1 MDGNTAMTTSSQIT
15 STSTGEQR
23 PNRREARRNEDM
35 ALAARAERWMATGLS
50 TEPADRA
57 GAEAG
62 VRVAYT
68 LAGLPVPRRMLW
80 LGSPAA
86 GATAVAMLRTGLAG
100 DPRVREALA
109 AQGVRPGEL
118 ELGRSVRPRV
128 RTRPWAQ
135 ARTALTD
142 RLGAVG
148 FARHWAAT
156 ARRPWQQLVDQLA
169 TPLRTRLSEQFAE
182 QSGEFAQAR
191 QDALLDVIHGQHDAA
206 WLGAFDSHPD
216 VDGLARVACS
226 AGWWWAFEHVAILT
240 ERPREVHRDNLGRL
254 HHGDGPALSYPDGFG
269 LHAWSG
275 MPIPAEIAAELP
287 TLTVARIRGEGN
299 AEMRRVMLEHFG
311 FDRYLRESGAA
322 KTQSD
327 ECGTLWRVT
336 LPGDEPLVMVEVL
349 NSSPEPD
356 GSFRT
361 YFLRVPPSTRT
372 AREGVAWTFGLT
384 PEEYLPQQQT

>member
-1 MDGNTAMTTSSQIT
+1 MSGQIPAT
-15 STSTGEQR
+15 MEQVEG
-23 PNRREARRNEDM
+23 RRASDDVR
-35 ALAARAERWMATGLS
+35 LAEQAERWMATGLS
-50 TEPADRA
+50 CEPADRA

-62 VRVAYT
+62 VRVAYA
-68 LAGLPVPRRMLW
+68 LAGLPAPRRILW

-86 GATAVAMLRTGLAG
+86 GALAVAMLRTGQRG
-100 DPRVREALA
+100 GRRDEQVRQALE
-109 AQGVRPGEL
+109 AQGARPGEL
-118 ELGRSVRPRV
+118 DLGRSVRPRV

-135 ARTALTD
+135 ARAALTA
-142 RLGAVG
+142 RLGGTG

-169 TPLRTRLSEQFAE
+169 TPLRTRIDADLATRLSARADEPGRVAE
-182 QSGEFAQAR
+182 LPQAAR
-191 QDALLDVIHGQHDAA
+191 EALLDAIGGQHDAA
-206 WLGAFDSHPD
+206 WLAAFDSHPD
-216 VDGLARVACS
+216 VDGLARVAGS
-226 AGWWWAFEHVAILT
+226 AGWWWAFEHVAVLT
-240 ERPREVHRDNLGRL
+240 ERPVAVHRDNLGRL

-275 MPIPAEIAAELP
+275 MPITAEVAAELP
-287 TLTVARIRGEGN
+287 RLTVARIRSEGN

-311 FDRYLRESGAA
+311 FDRYLRESGAS

-327 ECGTLWRVT
+327 ECGTLWRVE

-361 YFLRVPPSTRT
+361 YFLRVPPTIRT
-372 AREGVAWTFGLT
+372 ARAGVAWTFDLS
-384 PEEYLPQQQT
+384 EAEYAPLQQT

>member
-1 MDGNTAMTTSSQIT
+1 MSTQTTATTQAASDG
-15 STSTGEQR
+15 QR

-62 VRVAYT
+62 VRIAYA
-68 LAGLPVPRRMLW
+68 LAGLPAPGRMLW

-86 GATAVAMLRTGLAG
+86 GATAVAMLRTGLPG
-100 DPRVREALA
+100 DPKVREALA
-109 AQGVRPGEL
+109 AQGVHDL
-118 ELGRSVRPRV
+118 QLGRSVRPQV

-135 ARTALTD
+135 ARSALAE
-142 RLGAVG
+142 RRGAVG

-169 TPLRTRLSEQFAE
+169 TPLRTRLTEQFGAVG
-182 QSGEFAQAR
+182 GEFGRAQ
-191 QDALLDVIHGQHDAA
+191 QDALLDVVYGQHDAA
-206 WLGAFDSHPD
+206 WLGAFDSDPD
-216 VDGLARVACS
+216 VDGLARVAAS

-240 ERPREVHRDNLGRL
+240 ERPRAVHRDNLGRL

-275 MPIPAEIAAELP
+275 MPMPAEIAAELP
-287 TLTVARIRGEGN
+287 TLTVARIRRESN

-311 FDRYLRESGAA
+311 FDRYLRESGAVE
-322 KTQSD
+322 TQSD
-327 ECGTLWRVT
+327 RFGKLWRVE

-349 NSSPEPD
+349 NATAEPD
-356 GSFRT
+356 GTFRT
-361 YFLRVPPSTRT
+361 YFLRVPPDTQT
-372 AREGVAWTFGLT
+372 ARHGVAWSFGLSSREYA
-384 PEEYLPQQQT
+384 PEQET